1 MRHRLLAYGWLW
13 MFFLLLA
20 SYNWS
25 FGTQSAWTNQW
36 WEVSLLGM
44 LLLPEAADAWASA
57 VWAQRPSERP
67 AAPSSP
73 CPAYAAWCGLWR
85 VHHAVGFA
93 VLCSCC
99 LFLMFFCMFWLLMFI
114 NVHYVMKLRSR
125 RCLQGRDCSSE
136 DEQCTLRGGTRKS
149 SLQLLVINMMI
160 LMIILLVISSSY

>member
-25 FGTQSAWTNQW
+25 FGTTIICTICVNQPVMRGLAARYAATSGGGRRLSKRRLSTTAQRETCSAIITMS
-36 WEVSLLGM
+36 SLRGLVRTLASSSCCGFCCFVLM
-44 LLLPEAADAWASA
+44 LLVFDVFLHVLPI
-57 VWAQRPSERP
+57 
-67 AAPSSP
+67 SS
-73 CPAYAAWCGLWR
+73 
-85 VHHAVGFA
+85 
-93 VLCSCC
+93 
-99 LFLMFFCMFWLLMFI
+99 LMFI
-114 NVHYVMKLRSR
+114 MSCAKLRSR

-160 LMIILLVISSSY
+160 LWY